1 MTYEEVVENVL
12 ARTLDFD
19 GQFPSSRRPMYRRI
33 GKRQQQLMSMASK
46 VSPDYHGACATG
58 ALDATGCL
66 DLRDL
71 ETAVGLDQAGVIQ
84 RFEINDPGTGVFPT
98 GTQVHLVSR
107 DDVKAGIA
115 PRATLRDRIIKGIEP
130 ELDGVASIDV
140 YYGRIADMP
149 LAAEDGTTLLEMHE
163 VHQELLIIDLTKDL
177 VRKAL
182 ELSPEAKAAILAI
195 LDVEEQAALADYTND
210 VAAFASAQEKR
221 FSEPPP
227 TATR

>member
-1 MTYEEVVENVL
+1 MTYEEVVENAL

-19 GQFPSSRRPMYRRI
+19 GQFPSSRLPMYRRV

-58 ALDATGCL
+58 VLDVNGCL

-71 ETAVGLDQAGVIQ
+71 ETATNLDQAGVIQ
-84 RFEINDPGTGVFPT
+84 RFEISDPGTSVFPT

-115 PRATLRDRIIKGIEP
+115 PRATLRDRFIKGVALD
-130 ELDGVASIDV
+130 LDGVVSIDV
-140 YYGRIADMP
+140 WYGRIADMP
-149 LAAEDGTTLLEMHE
+149 LAAEDGTTDLEMHE
-163 VHQELLIIDLTKDL
+163 THQELLIIDLTKDL

-182 ELSPEAKAAILAI
+182 ELSPEAKGAILAI
-195 LDVEEQAALADYTND
+195 LETEEQAALADYTND

>member
-1 MTYEEVVENVL
+1 
-12 ARTLDFD
+12 
-19 GQFPSSRRPMYRRI
+19 MYRRI

-58 ALDATGCL
+58 DLDSTGCL

-71 ETAVGLDQAGVIQ
+71 ETAAGLDQAGVIQ
-84 RFEINDPGTGVFPT
+84 RLEVNDPGTSGLPT
-98 GTQVHLVSR
+98 GTQVHLISR
-107 DDVKAGIA
+107 DDLKAAVA
-115 PRATLRDRIIKGIEP
+115 PRATLRDRIIRGIEP
-130 ELDGVASIDV
+130 DLDGVTSIDV

-149 LAAEDGTTLLEMHE
+149 ATAEDGTTDLEMHE